1 MIASMYK
8 RRMKAATVI
17 SVMIFM
23 IAIGAMLIDFPQK
36 AEEWMNVVSIGMV
49 GLFIGILALSSRK
62 KYLKVVNIH
71 IPEKKISIQAL
82 DHLVL
87 KKDIGIFPRLL
98 LFKKD
103 GHFIGKVKP
112 VRTPIIFYPLSFI
125 LQDTL
130 IMLLPI
136 TYGLFSKDGTLLDR
150 S

>member
-82 DHLVL
+82 DHLV
-87 KKDIGIFPRLL
+87 
-98 LFKKD
+98 FKKRD
-103 GHFIGKVKP
+103 WYFP
-112 VRTPIIFYPLSFI
+112 SFA
-125 LQDTL
+125 TV
-130 IMLLPI
+130 
-136 TYGLFSKDGTLLDR
+136 
-150 S
+150 